1 MFYRHQAV
9 SYSSITAG
17 SLLAVLH
24 LDIPCKWAERKTF
37 HLGRKLTAIIMKS
50 MYKLLYIKKIKQLKT
65 KLTAHN
71 SMSHI
76 NSDISRQFHKDG
88 FSIYIT
94 YDVSDSSGMQLRREE
109 IIPQQNEVI

>member
-1 MFYRHQAV
+1 M
-9 SYSSITAG
+9 
-17 SLLAVLH
+17 
-24 LDIPCKWAERKTF
+24 
-37 HLGRKLTAIIMKS
+37 
-50 MYKLLYIKKIKQLKT
+50 KT

-109 IIPQQNEVI
+109 IIPQQNEVIWSNVNIFVYL